1 MTYKPTKTIAC
12 SVLSLIALLLLSG
25 SYVHAAD
32 TTEQQPA
39 TDNGNKIYKKI
50 GPDGEIIYS
59 DKPVPGAEE
68 VDVPPP
74 SAYKPVPPP
83 TTFTPYQAPPKTP
96 TTKSITNTLTITEPK
111 NEQTIWSGSGEFTMS
126 VNLGSALLPGQQL
139 EYLIDGNVVYSGT
152 EASHTFTDIYR
163 GAHVLTV
170 RLSDNSGSSVT
181 SPPVTFYMQRPRKKN

>member
-1 MTYKPTKTIAC
+1 MSA
-12 SVLSLIALLLLSG
+12 
-25 SYVHAAD
+25 SY
-32 TTEQQPA
+32 P
-39 TDNGNKIYKKI
+39 I
-50 GPDGEIIYS
+50 GTLPPLGE
-59 DKPVPGAEE
+59 VPEKMFAQVVRQDRFGDPRTAFQIEE